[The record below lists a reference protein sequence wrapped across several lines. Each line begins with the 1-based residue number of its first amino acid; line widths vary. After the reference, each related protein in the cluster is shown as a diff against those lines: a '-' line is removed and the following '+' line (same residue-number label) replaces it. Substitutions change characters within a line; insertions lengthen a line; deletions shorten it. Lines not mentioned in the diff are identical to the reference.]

1 MKHINK
7 NLFATTDMEFSSAS
21 ITTMASIPVI
31 SPKVIGSWK
40 PKVTGSRKFVVQ
52 DDPNTSDYSDPLSGV
67 PKGKALTGNTLQLNG
82 NLIVSALFKGLN
94 VSAMIVGL
102 YFTPISCEYADS
114 AIMFFIPTYPMDK
127 ALLTAYNGNTDNKL
141 SLLIL
146 ESKTP
151 IEINGSS
158 VYI

>member
-67 PKGKALTGNTLQLNG
+67 PKGKALPGNTLQLNG
-82 NLIVSALFKGLN
+82 NLIVTAL
-94 VSAMIVGL
+94 S
-102 YFTPISCEYADS
+102 
-114 AIMFFIPTYPMDK
+114 K
-127 ALLTAYNGNTDNKL
+127 A
-141 SLLIL
+141 
-146 ESKTP
+146 
-151 IEINGSS
+151 
-158 VYI
+158 